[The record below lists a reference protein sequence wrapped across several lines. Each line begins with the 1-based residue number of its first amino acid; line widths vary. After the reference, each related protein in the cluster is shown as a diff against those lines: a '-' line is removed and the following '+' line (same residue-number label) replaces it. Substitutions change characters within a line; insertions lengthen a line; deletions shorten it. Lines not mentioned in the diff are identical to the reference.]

1 MLVSIHLN
9 EKNVSPGSA
18 KAAQELKGTAQFVFV
33 VFVTTF
39 LSFRGDLI

>member
-18 KAAQELKGTAQFVFV
+18 KAARELNGTAQFVS
-33 VFVTTF
+33 VTTF
-39 LSFRGDLI
+39 LAFRGNLI

>member
-18 KAAQELKGTAQFVFV
+18 KAAQELKGTAQFVS
-33 VFVTTF
+33 VTIF
-39 LSFRGDLI
+39 LAFRGDLI